1 MVTTFP
7 EMSKSTSRPLARG
20 RQAAASSG
28 APSEAGDPGR
38 RGLRSTTSGGFG
50 LSLQLAQPAP
60 LEWWRRQE
68 SNLRPPACKAG
79 ALPTELRPRS
89 RRGGPMWTRTTDLT
103 LIRRTL

>member
-7 EMSKSTSRPLARG
+7 EMSKSTSRFPPRG
-20 RQAAASSG
+20 RAAAASSE

-38 RGLRSTTSGGFG
+38 RELSSTTSGDFG
-50 LSLQLAQPAP
+50 LFLQLARPAP